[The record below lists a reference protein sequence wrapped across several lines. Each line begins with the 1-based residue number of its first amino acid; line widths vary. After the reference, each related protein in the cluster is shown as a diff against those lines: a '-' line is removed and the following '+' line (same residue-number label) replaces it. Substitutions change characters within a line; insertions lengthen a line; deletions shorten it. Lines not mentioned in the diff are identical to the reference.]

1 MATSTVPRDTPE
13 SPEAPE
19 APETPPPSVSVEQRE
34 PPHKWLIA
42 GSVMIGTIMA
52 VLDTSIVNV
61 ALADMSGTLGATIE
75 QITWVVTG
83 YMLANVLIM
92 PTIGML
98 AARFGRK
105 NLYLTS
111 LAIFTIA
118 SMLCGLARSLETM
131 VLVRAFQGI
140 GGGVLMTVAQAILRE
155 SFPPKEQGLAMG
167 IFGMGVVLAPAF
179 GPTLGGYITD
189 KYSWP
194 WIFYINVPI
203 GIVNYL
209 LVQKFVE
216 DPVYLVRE
224 RGKIDWTGLA
234 LMITGLGAIQLMLE
248 EGSRNDWFSSTFIV
262 QLAAIGIIGL
272 ALFVWR
278 ELATDRP
285 AVDLRIMK
293 NSAFASATMIGGV
306 LGMGLMG
313 SIFLLPLFFQNIL
326 RFNATQSGIALM
338 PRSLAMAVLMP
349 IGGKFYNKLGPR
361 VMVAAGLSVS
371 AISFVQLA
379 HMTVDTGFKD
389 LLWPQILQGAGFSL
403 VFVALTTAAFAAIE
417 KPKVTAASGLY
428 NVVRTVFGSIGIA
441 LAASQLSSNAASN
454 HALLAE
460 RAGMANPAATS
471 WVAQATAGMMRT
483 GIDQYTARMRALRLL
498 DATISRQSVVLAL
511 NRVFVLIAILFVIA
525 LPLVLLLRGGH
536 AEGEAEMVAE

>member
-1 MATSTVPRDTPE
+1 
-13 SPEAPE
+13 
-19 APETPPPSVSVEQRE
+19 
-34 PPHKWLIA
+34 
-42 GSVMIGTIMA
+42 MA

-92 PTIGML
+92 PIIGML
-98 AARFGRK
+98 ASRFGRK
-105 NLYLTS
+105 KLYLAS

-131 VLVRAFQGI
+131 VFVRAFQGI
-140 GGGVLMTVAQAILRE
+140 GGGVLMTIAQAILRE
-155 SFPPKEQGLAMG
+155 TFPPKEQGLAMG

-189 KYSWP
+189 RYSWP

-216 DPVYLVRE
+216 DPHYLVRE
-224 RGKIDWTGLA
+224 KGRIDWAGLA
-234 LMITGLGAIQLMLE
+234 FMITGLGAIQLMLE
-248 EGSRNDWFSSTFIV
+248 EGSRNDWFSSEFILRL
-262 QLAAIGIIGL
+262 LATGVIGL
-272 ALFVWR
+272 ALFTWR
-278 ELATDRP
+278 ELTTDRP

-293 NSAFASATMIGGV
+293 NTAFSSATVIGGA

-313 SIFLLPLFFQNIL
+313 SIFLLPLFLQNIL
-326 RFNATQSGIALM
+326 RFNAMQSGVALM

-349 IGGKFYNKLGPR
+349 IGGKFYNRLGPKI
-361 VMVAAGLSVS
+361 MVASGLFLS
-371 AISFVQLA
+371 AVSFVQLA
-379 HMTVDTGFKD
+379 HMTVDTGFWD
-389 LLWPQILQGAGFSL
+389 LIWPQVLQGAGFSL
-403 VFVALTTAAFAAIE
+403 VFVALTTAAFASIE
-417 KPKVTAASGLY
+417 RPKITAASGLY

-441 LAASQLSSNAASN
+441 VAASQLSSITESN

-460 RAGMANPAATS
+460 RAGMANPAAMT

-483 GIDQYTARMRALRLL
+483 GADPYTARMRALRLL
-498 DATISRQSVVLAL
+498 DATITRQSVVLAL
-511 NRVFVLIAILFVIA
+511 NRVFILIALLFVIA
-525 LPLVLLLRGGH
+525 LPLVLLLRAGH
-536 AEGEAEMVAE
+536 AEGESEMALE

>member
-1 MATSTVPRDTPE
+1 MATATVSRDTP
-13 SPEAPE
+13 
-19 APETPPPSVSVEQRE
+19 PPPAPPVTQAERE

-42 GSVMIGTIMA
+42 GSVMIGTVMA

-179 GPTLGGYITD
+179 GPTLGGFITD

-209 LVQKFVE
+209 LVQKFVD

-224 RGKIDWTGLA
+224 KGKIDWTGLA

-248 EGSRNDWFSSTFIV
+248 EGSRYDWFSSGFII
-262 QLAAIGIIGL
+262 QLALIGVVGL

-313 SIFLLPLFFQNIL
+313 SIFLLPLFLQNIL
-326 RFNATQSGIALM
+326 HFNATQSGVALM

-349 IGGKFYNKLGPR
+349 VGGKFYNRLGPR
-361 VMVAAGLSVS
+361 VMVAAGLTVS
-371 AISFVQLA
+371 AISFLMLA

-403 VFVALTTAAFAAIE
+403 VFVALTTAAFASIE

-441 LAASQLSSNAASN
+441 IAASQLSSVAAAN
-454 HALLAE
+454 HAILVE
-460 RAGMANPAATS
+460 RAGMANPAATA

-483 GIDQYTARMRALRLL
+483 GADAYTAKMRALRLL
-498 DATISRQSVVLAL
+498 DASITRQSVVLSL
-511 NRVFVLIAILFVIA
+511 NHVFVLIAILFFCA
-525 LPLVLLLRGGH
+525 LPLVLLLRSGH
-536 AEGEAEMVAE
+536 AEGETEMVVE

>member
-1 MATSTVPRDTPE
+1 MATATVPRELPQPAPA
-13 SPEAPE
+13 SPAAE
-19 APETPPPSVSVEQRE
+19 RE

-92 PTIGML
+92 PIIGML

-105 NLYLTS
+105 NLYLAS
-111 LAIFTIA
+111 LAIFTVA

-131 VLVRAFQGI
+131 VFVRAFQGI
-140 GGGVLMTVAQAILRE
+140 GGGVLMTIAQAILRE

-209 LVQKFVE
+209 LVQRFVH
-216 DPVYLVRE
+216 DPSYLVRDK
-224 RGKIDWTGLA
+224 GKIDWLGLA

-248 EGSRNDWFSSTFIV
+248 EGSRHDWFSSTFIV
-262 QLAAIGIIGL
+262 QLSAIGAAGL
-272 ALFVWR
+272 LFFVWR
-278 ELATDRP
+278 ELKTDKP
-285 AVDLRIMK
+285 AVDLRIMA
-293 NSAFASATMIGGV
+293 NSAFSSATLIGGA

-313 SIFLLPLFFQNIL
+313 SIFLLPLFLQNIL
-326 RFNATQSGIALM
+326 HFNAMQSGVALM

-361 VMVAAGLSVS
+361 VMVAAGLIISAVS
-371 AISFVQLA
+371 FLQLA
-379 HMTVDTGFKD
+379 HMTVDTGFRD
-389 LLWPQILQGAGFSL
+389 LLWPQVLQGAGFSL
-403 VFVALTTAAFAAIE
+403 VFVALTTAALAAIP
-417 KPKVTAASGLY
+417 KPKITAASGLY

-441 LAASQLSSNAASN
+441 IAASQLSSTAAAN
-454 HALLAE
+454 HAVLAE
-460 RAGMANPAATS
+460 RAGLANPAATS

-483 GIDQYTARMRALRLL
+483 GADPYTARMRALRLL
-498 DATISRQSVVLAL
+498 DATITRQSVVLAL
-511 NRVFVLIAILFVIA
+511 NHVFVLIAVLFFLA

-536 AEGEAEMVAE
+536 AEGESELVAE

>member
-1 MATSTVPRDTPE
+1 MATATVPR
-13 SPEAPE
+13 E
-19 APETPPPSVSVEQRE
+19 APETPPTPPPPPTSVAAEERE

-92 PTIGML
+92 PIIGML
-98 AARFGRK
+98 ATRFGRK
-105 NLYLTS
+105 NLYLAS
-111 LAIFTIA
+111 LAIFTVA

-131 VLVRAFQGI
+131 VFVRAFQGI
-140 GGGVLMTVAQAILRE
+140 GGGVLMTIAQAILRE
-155 SFPPKEQGLAMG
+155 TFPPKEQGLAMG

-209 LVQKFVE
+209 LVQRFVE
-216 DPVYLVRE
+216 DPPYLVRDK
-224 RGKIDWTGLA
+224 GTIDWTGLA
-234 LMITGLGAIQLMLE
+234 LMITGLGALQLMLE
-248 EGSRNDWFSSTFIV
+248 EGSRHDWFSSAFIV
-262 QLAAIGIIGL
+262 KLTAVGLVGL
-272 ALFVWR
+272 ALFTWR
-278 ELATDRP
+278 ELTTDRP

-293 NSAFASATMIGGV
+293 NPAFSSATVIGGA

-313 SIFLLPLFFQNIL
+313 SIFLLPLFLQNIL
-326 RFNATQSGIALM
+326 HFNAMQSGVALM

-349 IGGKFYNKLGPR
+349 IGGKFYNRLGPR
-361 VMVAAGLSVS
+361 VMVAAGLLMS
-371 AISFVQLA
+371 AVSFVQLA

-389 LLWPQILQGAGFSL
+389 LLWPQVLQGAGFSL
-403 VFVALTTAAFAAIE
+403 VFVALTTAALASIP
-417 KPKVTAASGLY
+417 KPKITAASGLY
-428 NVVRTVFGSIGIA
+428 NVVRTVFGSLGIA
-441 LAASQLSSNAASN
+441 LAASQLSSNAATN

-460 RAGMANPAATS
+460 RAGVANPAAAS

-483 GIDQYTARMRALRLL
+483 GVDQYTARMRALRLL
-498 DATISRQSVVLAL
+498 DATISRQSVILAL
-511 NRVFVLIAILFVIA
+511 NHVFVLIAILFVIA

-536 AEGEAEMVAE
+536 AEGEAEMVAD